1 MRAIVD
7 GIVPFMC
14 VVVGFWRHAMLWSGE
29 WNHPHVGV
37 VAFGSTH
44 DGVVVV

>member
-7 GIVPFMC
+7 GIVHIMC
-14 VVVGFWRHAMLWSGE
+14 VVVGWRYDMLWCGE

-44 DGVVVV
+44 DGIVFV